1 MELINHNPFRVAG
14 VLSSATEKELQKRKT
29 KVKAFSK
36 VGKEVNSEYDFQFLE
51 SIPRTEDSIAK
62 AFSNIEQNQDKVN
75 FSLFWFLNASPFD
88 NTAFE
93 YLKNGDEEKAV
104 EIWEKVTLNKKVNS
118 KNFSAFNNLGT
129 YKLLSKTQDGQKEGV
144 EAKIRLIES
153 DFFENFVH
161 SVADETFTI
170 NNEKQIE
177 QWIDQLL
184 TQLKKGYPPSKALR
198 LFANCN
204 GSTQKYL
211 TRKFTEEPI
220 HKIESQIEKAKKKRT
235 ENSSRAHE
243 FGLIL
248 YTNCKSDLSLLKSL
262 LGSNDLKYK
271 MIADSLAKEIM
282 QCGIDYFNDWKDA
295 EDPSKESLKL
305 LKSAK
310 SMATGSQ
317 ARDRVNENIKGI
329 EEWAETLPIKDD
341 LNFIT
346 NRLSKA
352 DRSSGTIEDAQE
364 LIWMCQDKLENI
376 KSNLGPNDELYLN
389 VSSTVVNMALGMV
402 IEAVNDAQSGIQ
414 FDQSKLVRLPSIISE
429 AVSTINSM
437 GSLDMNRQ
445 TQMRYEENRTTINSI
460 NNQLNR
466 VKRQVRSSSGCY
478 IATMAYGDYDHSQVL
493 ELRNFRDHYLSK
505 SQLGRGF
512 IKIYYKHSP
521 KLVEKLKN
529 RQTINYAIRK
539 VLDQFIKAIKK

>member
-104 EIWEKVTLNKKVNS
+104 EIWEKVTLDKKVNS

-129 YKLLSKTQDGQKEGV
+129 YKLLSKTQDGQKEGI
-144 EAKIRLIES
+144 EAKIKLIES

-184 TQLKKGYPPSKALR
+184 TQLKKGYPPSKALK

-220 HKIESQIEKAKKKRT
+220 HKIEGQIESCKKKRK
-235 ENSSRAHE
+235 ENKISAYKFGSRLFTKTKE
-243 FGLIL
+243 
-248 YTNCKSDLSLLKSL
+248 DLSLLKSIL
-262 LGSNDLKYK
+262 RTSDLKYK
-271 MIADSLAKEIM
+271 AISDQLANEIM
-282 QCGIDYFNDWKDA
+282 QCGIDYFNESQESDSSENYLESAQKLTKLADSIAVGKLTKDRAKDSLATLADMKDREVNHAIQLLRSIKDAHDKAIDEIDAQVSAMRMTMSYNQTIKYSKVDKMKANCLDWSKVVEVVNTGISMNDIATIQRCSIQSKVSEYKNLVDFLFSKLGPLQINQLKHICFWKDVKTA
-295 EDPSKESLKL
+295 Q
-305 LKSAK
+305 AK
-310 SMATGSQ
+310 STAKKVGTGISS
-317 ARDRVNENIKGI
+317 A
-329 EEWAETLPIKDD
+329 AE
-341 LNFIT
+341 
-346 NRLSKA
+346 
-352 DRSSGTIEDAQE
+352 
-364 LIWMCQDKLENI
+364 
-376 KSNLGPNDELYLN
+376 
-389 VSSTVVNMALGMV
+389 
-402 IEAVNDAQSGIQ
+402 
-414 FDQSKLVRLPSIISE
+414 
-429 AVSTINSM
+429 
-437 GSLDMNRQ
+437 
-445 TQMRYEENRTTINSI
+445 
-460 NNQLNR
+460 
-466 VKRQVRSSSGCY
+466 GCY
-478 IATMAYGDYDHSQVL
+478 VATWVYGNYDHPQVL
-493 ELRNFRDHYLSK
+493 ELRKFRDHYLSK
-505 SQLGRGF
+505 SQFGRRF
-512 IKIYYKHSP
+512 IKLYYKYSP
-521 KLVEKLKN
+521 TLVEKLKN
-529 RQTINYAIRK
+529 SQTINYAIRK